1 METKENYKK
10 PAEKISWLF
19 LVFTGLSAMT
29 GQTVRLDKTIPQFG
43 NHGEDLI
50 DGSIVLP
57 EIGFHSPA
65 DKIII
70 QRTESMGYFILTVQG
85 GIQMPQN
92 PLGPLQSIIGLSI
105 FLLTVILL
113 ECAELFDQ
121 FIKQTGQHF
130 TRSHCHHRLL
140 LIFLIWIERHILS
153 PFCHYIELNCCDSH
167 EL

>member
-1 METKENYKK
+1 MEKMVSQFMSKYKATLMLIKTSVYENKS
-10 PAEKISWLF
+10 ISFQLF
-19 LVFTGLSAMT
+19 IHTAYSVHGDLKDFNSHSGKNFLRVSGTVFFS
-29 GQTVRLDKTIPQFG
+29 
-43 NHGEDLI
+43 
-50 DGSIVLP
+50 
-57 EIGFHSPA
+57 
-65 DKIII
+65 
-70 QRTESMGYFILTVQG
+70 
-85 GIQMPQN
+85 N

-105 FLLTVILL
+105 ILLTVKLL